1 MLQCNNFGPKCR
13 GSPND
18 WGVRP
23 EDTFGGMRFSTQQS
37 DKEERDGRDER
48 REESQIWFEH

>member
-1 MLQCNNFGPKCR
+1 MLQSNNFEPKCR
-13 GSPND
+13 GSPSD
-18 WGVRP
+18 WGLSSK
-23 EDTFGGMRFSTQQS
+23 DNFGGMGLAQS